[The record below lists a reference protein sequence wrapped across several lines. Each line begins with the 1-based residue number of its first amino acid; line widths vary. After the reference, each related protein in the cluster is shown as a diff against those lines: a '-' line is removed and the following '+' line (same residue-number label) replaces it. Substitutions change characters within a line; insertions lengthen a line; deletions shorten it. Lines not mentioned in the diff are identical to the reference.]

1 MEEDN
6 KSPPIEELITK
17 YINSLNPI
25 EKEALNI
32 AKEQLESSF
41 CLEKSIGF
49 LEFKKEIQWWCP
61 SPINKNKPIIPNIE
75 PIIFLLVS
83 FSPKK

>member
-6 KSPPIEELITK
+6 KSPSPVIKELITK

-49 LEFKKEIQWWCP
+49 LEFKKENQ
-61 SPINKNKPIIPNIE
+61 
-75 PIIFLLVS
+75 
-83 FSPKK
+83 

>member
-1 MEEDN
+1 MEEEDKN
-6 KSPPIEELITK
+6 KKSLIIKELITK

-32 AKEQLESSF
+32 AKEQLETSF

-49 LEFKKEIQWWCP
+49 LEFKKENQ
-61 SPINKNKPIIPNIE
+61 
-75 PIIFLLVS
+75 
-83 FSPKK
+83 

>member
-1 MEEDN
+1 MEEEDKN
-6 KSPPIEELITK
+6 KKSPIIEELITK

-32 AKEQLESSF
+32 AKEQLETSF

-49 LEFKKEIQWWCP
+49 LEFKKENQ
-61 SPINKNKPIIPNIE
+61 
-75 PIIFLLVS
+75 
-83 FSPKK
+83 

>member
-1 MEEDN
+1 MEKEDN
-6 KSPPIEELITK
+6 KSHINKELIAK
-17 YINSLNPI
+17 YIDSLNTI

-49 LEFKKEIQWWCP
+49 LEFKKR
-61 SPINKNKPIIPNIE
+61 INDDVLHSSIKIN
-75 PIIFLLVS
+75 
-83 FSPKK
+83 

>member
-1 MEEDN
+1 MEEEDKNN
-6 KSPPIEELITK
+6 KSPIIEELITK

-32 AKEQLESSF
+32 AKEQLETSF

-49 LEFKKEIQWWCP
+49 LEFKKENQ
-61 SPINKNKPIIPNIE
+61 
-75 PIIFLLVS
+75 
-83 FSPKK
+83 

>member
-1 MEEDN
+1 MEEEDKN
-6 KSPPIEELITK
+6 KNSPIIEALITK
-17 YINSLNPI
+17 YINSLSTI

-49 LEFKKEIQWWCP
+49 LEFKKENQ
-61 SPINKNKPIIPNIE
+61 
-75 PIIFLLVS
+75 
-83 FSPKK
+83 

>member
-1 MEEDN
+1 MEEEDKN
-6 KSPPIEELITK
+6 KNSPIIEALITK

-49 LEFKKEIQWWCP
+49 LEFKKENQ
-61 SPINKNKPIIPNIE
+61 
-75 PIIFLLVS
+75 
-83 FSPKK
+83 

>member
-6 KSPPIEELITK
+6 KSPSPVIKELITK

-32 AKEQLESSF
+32 AKEQLKSSF

-49 LEFKKEIQWWCP
+49 LEFKKENQ
-61 SPINKNKPIIPNIE
+61 
-75 PIIFLLVS
+75 
-83 FSPKK
+83 

>member
-1 MEEDN
+1 MEDEDKN
-6 KSPPIEELITK
+6 KKSHIIEELITK

-49 LEFKKEIQWWCP
+49 LEFKKENQ
-61 SPINKNKPIIPNIE
+61 
-75 PIIFLLVS
+75 
-83 FSPKK
+83 

>member
-1 MEEDN
+1 MEEEDKN
-6 KSPPIEELITK
+6 KKSPIIEELITK

-49 LEFKKEIQWWCP
+49 LEFKKENQ
-61 SPINKNKPIIPNIE
+61 
-75 PIIFLLVS
+75 
-83 FSPKK
+83 

>member
-6 KSPPIEELITK
+6 KSPSAVIKELITK

-32 AKEQLESSF
+32 AKEQLETSF

-49 LEFKKEIQWWCP
+49 LEFKKENQ
-61 SPINKNKPIIPNIE
+61 
-75 PIIFLLVS
+75 
-83 FSPKK
+83 

>member
-1 MEEDN
+1 MEEEDKN
-6 KSPPIEELITK
+6 KNKKSPIIEELITK

-32 AKEQLESSF
+32 AKEQLETSF

-49 LEFKKEIQWWCP
+49 LEFKKENQ
-61 SPINKNKPIIPNIE
+61 
-75 PIIFLLVS
+75 
-83 FSPKK
+83 

>member
-1 MEEDN
+1 MEEEDN
-6 KSPPIEELITK
+6 KSPHIKELITK
-17 YINSLNPI
+17 YINSLNTI

-49 LEFKKEIQWWCP
+49 LEFKKENQ
-61 SPINKNKPIIPNIE
+61 
-75 PIIFLLVS
+75 
-83 FSPKK
+83 

>member
-1 MEEDN
+1 MEEEDKN
-6 KSPPIEELITK
+6 KKSHIIKELITK

-49 LEFKKEIQWWCP
+49 LEFKKENQ
-61 SPINKNKPIIPNIE
+61 
-75 PIIFLLVS
+75 
-83 FSPKK
+83 

>member
-1 MEEDN
+1 MEEEDKN
-6 KSPPIEELITK
+6 KQSPIIEELITK

-32 AKEQLESSF
+32 AKEQLETSF

-49 LEFKKEIQWWCP
+49 LEFKKDNQ
-61 SPINKNKPIIPNIE
+61 
-75 PIIFLLVS
+75 
-83 FSPKK
+83 

>member
-1 MEEDN
+1 MEEEDKN
-6 KSPPIEELITK
+6 KNKKSPIIEELITK

-49 LEFKKEIQWWCP
+49 LEFKKENQ
-61 SPINKNKPIIPNIE
+61 
-75 PIIFLLVS
+75 
-83 FSPKK
+83 

>member
-49 LEFKKEIQWWCP
+49 LEFKKENQ
-61 SPINKNKPIIPNIE
+61 
-75 PIIFLLVS
+75 
-83 FSPKK
+83 

>member
-1 MEEDN
+1 MEEEDKN
-6 KSPPIEELITK
+6 KKSPIIEELITK
-17 YINSLNPI
+17 YINSLNPM

-49 LEFKKEIQWWCP
+49 LEFKKENQ
-61 SPINKNKPIIPNIE
+61 
-75 PIIFLLVS
+75 
-83 FSPKK
+83 

>member
-6 KSPPIEELITK
+6 KSPSAVIKELITK

-32 AKEQLESSF
+32 AKEQLETSF

-49 LEFKKEIQWWCP
+49 LEFKKDNQ
-61 SPINKNKPIIPNIE
+61 
-75 PIIFLLVS
+75 
-83 FSPKK
+83 

>member
-1 MEEDN
+1 MEEDKN
-6 KSPPIEELITK
+6 KKSPIIEELITK

-32 AKEQLESSF
+32 AKEQLETSF

-49 LEFKKEIQWWCP
+49 LEFKKENQ
-61 SPINKNKPIIPNIE
+61 
-75 PIIFLLVS
+75 
-83 FSPKK
+83 

>member
-1 MEEDN
+1 MEDEN
-6 KSPPIEELITK
+6 KNKKSDIIEKLITK
-17 YINSLNPI
+17 YINSFNTV

-49 LEFKKEIQWWCP
+49 LEFKKRE
-61 SPINKNKPIIPNIE
+61 SMMM
-75 PIIFLLVS
+75 
-83 FSPKK
+83 

>member
-1 MEEDN
+1 MEEENN
-6 KSPPIEELITK
+6 KSSSNDKLIIE
-17 YINSLNPI
+17 YINSLSSL

-49 LEFKKEIQWWCP
+49 LEFKK
-61 SPINKNKPIIPNIE
+61 SK
-75 PIIFLLVS
+75 S
-83 FSPKK
+83 MMM

>member
-1 MEEDN
+1 MEKEDKN
-6 KSPPIEELITK
+6 KNKKSPIIEELITK

-32 AKEQLESSF
+32 AKEQLETSF

-49 LEFKKEIQWWCP
+49 LEFKKENQ
-61 SPINKNKPIIPNIE
+61 
-75 PIIFLLVS
+75 
-83 FSPKK
+83 

>member
-6 KSPPIEELITK
+6 KSPSPIIEELITK

-49 LEFKKEIQWWCP
+49 LEFKKENQ
-61 SPINKNKPIIPNIE
+61 
-75 PIIFLLVS
+75 
-83 FSPKK
+83 

>member
-6 KSPPIEELITK
+6 KSPSAVIKELITK

-49 LEFKKEIQWWCP
+49 LEFKKENQ
-61 SPINKNKPIIPNIE
+61 
-75 PIIFLLVS
+75 
-83 FSPKK
+83 

>member
-1 MEEDN
+1 MEEEDN
-6 KSPPIEELITK
+6 NKKSPPIKEIITK

-49 LEFKKEIQWWCP
+49 LEFKKRE
-61 SPINKNKPIIPNIE
+61 SMMM
-75 PIIFLLVS
+75 
-83 FSPKK
+83 

>member
-1 MEEDN
+1 MEDN
-6 KSPPIEELITK
+6 NSSKIKELITE
-17 YINSLNPI
+17 YINSLSTI

-49 LEFKKEIQWWCP
+49 LEFKK
-61 SPINKNKPIIPNIE
+61 KN
-75 PIIFLLVS
+75 
-83 FSPKK
+83 

>member
-1 MEEDN
+1 MEEEDN
-6 KSPPIEELITK
+6 KSPDIKELITK
-17 YINSLNPI
+17 YINSLNTI

-49 LEFKKEIQWWCP
+49 LEFKKENQC
-61 SPINKNKPIIPNIE
+61 
-75 PIIFLLVS
+75 
-83 FSPKK
+83 